1 MDVFCNFVLREEIDL
16 DKSNPKLSRDRERER
31 EHTTKGF
38 WHVSRLDKLMNII
51 GLLGSYHQKWFAITF
66 TGKSSK
72 FYSAFTQSGAPMFC
86 FPQKHR
92 ISLRFLNWKF
102 KGQHVK
108 GQNVRTSFNA
118 FCKTLESG
126 QALLFCIGPLHIFF
140 GERKAL
146 WTIFLSHQKPKAF
159 EYVPQNDA
167 PKNIC
172 LFRNCLWF
180 FLGFWE
186 TLLNPLWRLATGA
199 KQRNSYKKN
208 PDRSLPWI
216 LKFGWLIFVT
226 FVKSLVRKWKNMK
239 ILQVFSKQTEFHRA
253 WKRIFYRTFFL
264 QVLFWSSRG
273 LLDNDEPH

>member
-1 MDVFCNFVLREEIDL
+1 MDAFCDFVLREEIDL
-16 DKSNPKLSRDRERER
+16 DKSNPKLSRERERER

-108 GQNVRTSFNA
+108 GRNVRTSFNA

-140 GERKAL
+140 GECKAV
-146 WTIFLSHQKPKAF
+146 WTISAWH
-159 EYVPQNDA
+159 
-167 PKNIC
+167 
-172 LFRNCLWF
+172 
-180 FLGFWE
+180 
-186 TLLNPLWRLATGA
+186 
-199 KQRNSYKKN
+199 KKN
-208 PDRSLPWI
+208 KSIWVCTAKWCHKKHMFVSQLFVIFPRILGNPSQPLVKTCHRSEA
-216 LKFGWLIFVT
+216 K
-226 FVKSLVRKWKNMK
+226 K
-239 ILQVFSKQTEFHRA
+239 
-253 WKRIFYRTFFL
+253 FL
-264 QVLFWSSRG
+264 QEESR
-273 LLDNDEPH
+273 